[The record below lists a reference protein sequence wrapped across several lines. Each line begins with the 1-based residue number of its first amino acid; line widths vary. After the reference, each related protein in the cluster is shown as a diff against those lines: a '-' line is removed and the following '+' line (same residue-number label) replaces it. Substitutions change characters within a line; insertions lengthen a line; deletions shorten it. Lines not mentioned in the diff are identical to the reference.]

1 MPKIHNGNP
10 AVFERK
16 DGNFEIKLVVSG
28 GTMSTEQIA
37 RVAEVAGKYGAEVHF
52 TMRQE
57 ISILGIAEENLEAAL
72 EELAEVGLKAGSAG
86 MTVRNVTACLGDKY
100 CFKATQETT
109 TLAKEIEEEF
119 LGMKTPG
126 PVKIGISACPYPCTR
141 PQFNEIGLMG
151 RVRPDLDIE
160 ACTGCGRC
168 VTVCKKGATKIVDGK
183 AIVDY
188 DKCIYCGRCV
198 VACPEGARFRGMD
211 GFLMFVGGRGSW
223 PPYEGYIL
231 REFISRDEIIPQ
243 IKKILEYYLENGE
256 PKKRLREFIN
266 KTGWEEFKEA
276 VVLDGQ

>member
-16 DGNFEIKLVVSG
+16 DGKFEIKLVVSG

-57 ISILGIAEENLEAAL
+57 ISILGIDEENLEAAL
-72 EELAEVGLKAGSAG
+72 DELAEVGLKAGSAG
-86 MTVRNVTACLGDKY
+86 MSVRNVTACLGDKY

-109 TLAKEIEEEF
+109 SLAKEIEEEF

-223 PPYEGYIL
+223 PPYEGYVL
-231 REFISRDEIIPQ
+231 REFIQRDEIVPQ
-243 IKKILEYYLENGE
+243 IQRILEYYLENGE

-276 VVLDGQ
+276 VSLE